1 MHPLLC
7 TPLHGMDCACV
18 FCNLRSQ
25 EPCELHIN
33 VYLSYRNTIFPTRET
48 EGQRISNTPDEYI
61 IQASFVKSINL
72 LIFIDHQVCTKH
84 WCEDREVTR
93 ISAVRELTLNWSLL
107 NSKSQF
113 LYSTCQCVLGLR
125 CPLSL

>member
-1 MHPLLC
+1 MCICHTEIQL
-7 TPLHGMDCACV
+7 
-18 FCNLRSQ
+18 
-25 EPCELHIN
+25 
-33 VYLSYRNTIFPTRET
+33 FPTRET

-113 LYSTCQCVLGLR
+113 LYSTCQRVLGAR
-125 CPLSL
+125 SSVPSLSSGTTYLENINWAAAS